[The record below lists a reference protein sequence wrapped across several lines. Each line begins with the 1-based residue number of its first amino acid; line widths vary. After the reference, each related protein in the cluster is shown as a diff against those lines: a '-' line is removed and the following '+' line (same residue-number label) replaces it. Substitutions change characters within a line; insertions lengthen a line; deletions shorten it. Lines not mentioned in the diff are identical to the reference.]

1 MQIVIG
7 EKIREAVNSV
17 DDLFSLTKFLKKNL
31 KSIPLD
37 EKEKEIN
44 RSLEVSP
51 EEAKYVVY
59 LCSRYKIFKME
70 DIINKE
76 GNSQEEQD
84 NIRNFISRIYDSG
97 FLYLS

>member
-1 MQIVIG
+1 MLRAPLNAQI
-7 EKIREAVNSV
+7 
-17 DDLFSLTKFLKKNL
+17 DLTDSCNQFCNYCYNFWNYLPQSK
-31 KSIPLD
+31 KSIL
-37 EKEKEIN
+37 
-44 RSLEVSP
+44 P
-51 EEAKYVVY
+51 EEAKYVAY